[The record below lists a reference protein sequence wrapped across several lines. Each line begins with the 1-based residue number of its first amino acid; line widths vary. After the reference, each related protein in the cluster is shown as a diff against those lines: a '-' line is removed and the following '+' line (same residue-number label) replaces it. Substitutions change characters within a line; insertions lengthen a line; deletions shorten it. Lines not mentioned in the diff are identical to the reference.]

1 MSMLF
6 LKGLIT
12 EGQANIK
19 FSQSSSD
26 GCQGSKLNS
35 DSAQFRPELYLN
47 EQF

>member
-6 LKGLIT
+6 LKGLIA

-19 FSQSSSD
+19 FSHSSGN

-35 DSAQFRPELYLN
+35 DSAQFRPELFLN